1 MNRQDRITTLAAI
14 ALLIIAVLLGVLIY
28 NGGLLPKHTPTGIL
42 VRHPKGNEID
52 KTKCAVAISE
62 GETSGWLVVYKQEEV
77 TQ

>member
-1 MNRQDRITTLAAI
+1 MKINDTVTTPNGI
-14 ALLIIAVLLGVLIY
+14 GRAVSTYYLPGDD
-28 NGGLLPKHTPTGIL
+28 PKHTPTGIL

-77 TQ
+77 TA